1 MLCIDALAE
10 LEDVVSRRKFERYAT
25 PLQRAQY
32 VSDVR
37 ALAKFVA
44 ITTHIRAC
52 RDPKDDEILELAV
65 SGKASVVLSGD
76 KDLLSMGSFRGIPIL
91 RAAQFL
97 VA

>member
-1 MLCIDALAE
+1 MEKPGVVVDTGVLISRLLRPRSVPGLAVDKALFECQLLLSIDALAE

-37 ALAKFVA
+37 ALAKFVE

-52 RDPKDDEILELAV
+52 RDPKDD
-65 SGKASVVLSGD
+65 K
-76 KDLLSMGSFRGIPIL
+76 F
-91 RAAQFL
+91 
-97 VA
+97 